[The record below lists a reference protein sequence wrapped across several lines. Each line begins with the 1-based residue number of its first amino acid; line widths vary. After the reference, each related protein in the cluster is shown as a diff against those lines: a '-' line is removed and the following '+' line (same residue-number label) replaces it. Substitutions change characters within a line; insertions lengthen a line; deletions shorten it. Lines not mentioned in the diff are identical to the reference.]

1 MSFIMEG
8 NHMQKEIK
16 AILVGVSITSNQTE
30 FEYSMEELGNLAD
43 ACQITVVDQLNQNL
57 KQINYTHYIG
67 SGKIDELLQLI
78 DETEAILIIFDDE
91 LSATQIRNLESLLD
105 CEIVDRTMLILDI
118 FARRAKTRESQ
129 LQVEVARLQYMLPRL
144 VGSRTDLGRQ
154 GGGAGFKN
162 RGAGETKLELDRRKI
177 EEKIAVLSKELD
189 NLIDQ
194 RKLQRKQRKQ
204 NNIPVVSLVGYTN
217 AGKSTIMNTMLDT
230 FSDGN
235 DKAVFEKDMLFAT
248 LETAVRRVTLDTNQT
263 FLLTDTVG
271 FIHKLPHHLVK
282 AFRSTLEEVIEADVL
297 IHVVDYSNSFH
308 EEQIKLTNKIL
319 GDIGVKDIPVIY
331 AYNKIDLVDGVKAD
345 DQENHIYLSAK
356 SKEGIDEL
364 TELVRKLAFNN
375 YVHCEFLIPYAEGQI
390 VAYFNE
396 HAHVIS
402 EDYEETGTKLVV
414 ECHHADAKKYEQYI
428 EG

>member
-1 MSFIMEG
+1 MEG
-8 NHMQKEIK
+8 NSMQKEMQ
-16 AILVGVSITSNQTE
+16 AILVGVSVTSNQAE
-30 FEYSMEELGNLAD
+30 FEYSMEELENLAD
-43 ACQITVVDQLNQNL
+43 ACQISVVGQLTQNL
-57 KQINYTHYIG
+57 KQIHYTHYIG
-67 SGKIDELLQLI
+67 SGKIDELVKLI
-78 DETEAILIIFDDE
+78 DEREATLIIFDDE
-91 LSATQIRNLESLLD
+91 LSATQIRNLESSLN
-105 CEIVDRTMLILDI
+105 CEVVDRTMLILDI

-177 EEKIAVLSKELD
+177 EDKIAVLSKELE
-189 NLIDQ
+189 NLIGQ
-194 RKLQRKQRKQ
+194 RKIQRKQRQQ

-217 AGKSTIMNTMLDT
+217 AGKSTIMNAMLSA
-230 FSDGN
+230 FSDGS

-297 IHVVDYSNSFH
+297 IHVVDYSNPFH

-319 GDIGVKDIPVIY
+319 GDIGVRDIPTIY
-331 AYNKIDLVDGVKAD
+331 AYNKIDLAAD
-345 DQENHIYLSAK
+345 EIKIDEQENHIYMSAK
-356 SKEGIDEL
+356 SKAGIDEL
-364 TELVRKLAFNN
+364 TELVRTLAFNN
-375 YVHCEFLIPYAEGQI
+375 YMHCELLIPYAEGQI

-396 HAHVIS
+396 NANVLS

-414 ECHHADAKKYEQYI
+414 ECHKADAEKYEQFVMR
-428 EG
+428 

>member
-1 MSFIMEG
+1 MP
-8 NHMQKEIK
+8 KEMK
-16 AILVGVSITSNQTE
+16 AILVGVSVTSNQAE

-43 ACQITVVDQLNQNL
+43 ACQIAVVGQLTQNL
-57 KQINYTHYIG
+57 KQIHYTHYIG
-67 SGKIDELLQLI
+67 SGKIDELVQLI
-78 DETEAILIIFDDE
+78 DDTEATIIIFDDE
-91 LSATQIRNLESLLD
+91 LSATQIRNLESSLD
-105 CEIVDRTMLILDI
+105 CEVVDRTMLILDI
-118 FARRAKTRESQ
+118 FARRAKTRESK
-129 LQVEVARLQYMLPRL
+129 LQVEVARLEYMLPRL

-177 EEKIAVLSKELD
+177 EDKIAVLSKELD
-189 NLIDQ
+189 HLIDQ
-194 RKLQRKQRKQ
+194 RKIQRKQRQQ

-217 AGKSTIMNTMLDT
+217 AGKSTIMNAMLDA
-230 FSDGN
+230 FSDGH

-248 LETAVRRVTLDTNQT
+248 LETAVRRVILDTNQT

-308 EEQIKLTNKIL
+308 EEQIKLTNRIL
-319 GDIGVKDIPVIY
+319 GDIGVKDIPVVY
-331 AYNKIDLVDGVKAD
+331 AYNKIDLVDKINPEN
-345 DQENHIYLSAK
+345 QENHIYLSAK
-356 SKEGIDEL
+356 SSEGMDEL
-364 TELVRKLAFNN
+364 TELVRKLAFSH
-375 YVHCEFLIPYAEGQI
+375 YAHCEFLIPYAEGQI

-396 HAHVIS
+396 NANVLS

-414 ECHHADAKKYEQYI
+414 ECHQADAEKYEQFVI
-428 EG
+428 R